1 MAEGETGDRT
11 EAASPRRLQRAREDG
26 QAPVSRE
33 VATLAVLG
41 GGGAALAIAGPD
53 AFARLGGRLSELLA
67 GADRIP
73 VAQAWRAAL
82 FAAAAAAGPVLVAA
96 ALAGVLAYVAQTGPM
111 LAPQKLVPDLGR
123 LSPLAGVKRLLGP
136 DGAAET
142 VKAVLKIAAVG
153 GAIWLALRHAAADLA
168 TGPFWSMATLLSK
181 VLAVGLRILLTVL
194 AVQAVIAAGD
204 LVWVR
209 TRHAR
214 GLRMSRFDVKQ
225 EQRESDGDPRVKA
238 RLRQLRNARARRRM
252 LSEVRRATVVV
263 TNPTHYAVALVY
275 DRERN
280 AAPRV
285 VAKGVDSMAAR
296 IREAAA
302 EHRVPLVANPP
313 LARALHGVDLERDIP
328 PELFQAVAQIIA
340 YVWGLQ
346 RRAQARR
353 L

>member
-1 MAEGETGDRT
+1 VAEGETGDRT

-41 GGGAALAIAGPD
+41 GGGAALAMLGPD
-53 AFARLGGRLSELLA
+53 AFARLAGRLSALVA

-73 VAQAWRAAL
+73 PAQAWRMAV
-82 FAAAAAAGPVLVAA
+82 FAAAAAAGPILLAA
-96 ALAGVLAYVAQTGPM
+96 ALAGILSHVAQTGPM
-111 LAPQKLVPDLGR
+111 LAPNKLMPDLAR
-123 LSPLAGVKRLLGP
+123 LSPLAGVKRLFGAE
-136 DGAAET
+136 GAAET
-142 VKAVLKIAAVG
+142 VKAVVKIGVVA
-153 GAIWLALRHAAADLA
+153 GAIWLALRHASADLA
-168 TGPFWSMATLLSK
+168 SAPFWSMATLLSK
-181 VLAVGLRILLTVL
+181 VTAIGLRILLTVL
-194 AVQAVIAAGD
+194 TVQAVIAAAD
-204 LVWVR
+204 LAWVR
-209 TRHAR
+209 MRHAR
-214 GLRMSRFDVKQ
+214 ELRMSRFDVRQ
-225 EQRESDGDPRVKA
+225 EQKESDGDPRVKA
-238 RLRQLRNARARRRM
+238 RIKQLRNARARRRM

-285 VAKGVDSMAAR
+285 VAKGVDSMAGR

-302 EHRVPLVANPP
+302 RHRVPLVANPP
-313 LARALHGVDLERDIP
+313 LARALHQVELERDIP

-346 RRAQARR
+346 RRAAPR